1 MALGATVWLLVFAT
15 LDVAGCKRRHEGINI
30 GLYASMTGAQAA
42 FGFAT
47 RTGAQLAIDEVNAH
61 GGLLGERVHLV
72 VEDTRGDSNEAASAV
87 TRLIDR
93 EGSIGVLG
101 EIASSLSLAGGRV
114 AQRRHIPMISPSS
127 TNATVTQV
135 GDYIFRVC
143 FIDPFQGAVMATYA
157 RQRGFTR
164 VAIFKD
170 QGSAYSTGLA
180 EAFRV
185 GFTRMGGQVVDQQS
199 YRSGDSH
206 FSAQLGS
213 MLGRQPDAIFIPG
226 YYTEVAL
233 IAREAR
239 GLGFRGIFMGGDGWD
254 APALYA
260 NDDDALVGSMF
271 SESFSP
277 DHPVTAV
284 GQAFVRQ
291 YEARYH
297 THANGLAALGYDA
310 ARVMADAIR
319 RAHSLDP
326 GRIRD
331 AIAATHDFEGA
342 TGMTTINAQRNAV
355 KSAVVL
361 AVEANAIRFQQSI
374 EPSQI
379 H

>member
-1 MALGATVWLLVFAT
+1 MRTTWRALVALGATAGLLIGAG
-15 LDVAGCKRRHEGINI
+15 LGIAGCKRRHEGITI
-30 GLYASMTGAQAA
+30 GLYASMTGSQAA

-47 RTGAQLAIDEVNAH
+47 RNGAGLAIDEINAA
-61 GGLLGERVHLV
+61 GGLLGQRIRFV

-93 EGSIGVLG
+93 EGAIGVLG
-101 EIASSLSLAGGRV
+101 EIASSLSLSGGRV

-199 YRSGDSH
+199 YRSSDSH

-213 MLGRQPDAIFIPG
+213 ILGQHPDAIFVPG

-260 NDDDALVGSMF
+260 NDDDA
-271 SESFSP
+271 
-277 DHPVTAV
+277 
-284 GQAFVRQ
+284 
-291 YEARYH
+291 
-297 THANGLAALGYDA
+297 
-310 ARVMADAIR
+310 
-319 RAHSLDP
+319 
-326 GRIRD
+326 
-331 AIAATHDFEGA
+331 
-342 TGMTTINAQRNAV
+342 
-355 KSAVVL
+355 
-361 AVEANAIRFQQSI
+361 
-374 EPSQI
+374 
-379 H
+379 